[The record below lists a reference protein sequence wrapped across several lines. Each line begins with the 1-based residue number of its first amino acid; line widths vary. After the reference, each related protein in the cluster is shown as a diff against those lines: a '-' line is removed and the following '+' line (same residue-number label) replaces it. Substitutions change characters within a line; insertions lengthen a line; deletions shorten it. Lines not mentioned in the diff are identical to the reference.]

1 MKTLRLT
8 EVLLPLLVARSRAP
22 WLIELQGSDDR
33 HALEQPVVATSGEA
47 RPHQPALPQAPFDD
61 VQ

>member
-1 MKTLRLT
+1 MKRLRLT

-22 WLIELQGSDDR
+22 WLIELQSSDDG
-33 HALEQPVVATSGEA
+33 HALDQPVVATSDEA
-47 RPHQPALPQAPFDD
+47 RPDRRVVQQAPFDD